1 MIRSLKT
8 TMSLCLFAFAL
19 APAAYA
25 QGAKVDVTASQGSP
39 EFRDPKTGQVWTPE
53 TVGQDGKPIGPED
66 AAFDPGAQ
74 NVPNRLVLQKVTARP
89 VGSVPITAGP
99 TVPIVVM
106 ENVSLRAVPGQ
117 RWQLVG
123 YLNNNSGNAVSPVL
137 DCEFTNAGKP
147 VTTTRATVSALGPGV
162 RAGVAVMG
170 PRVTVFVDK
179 ATCQVNLPS

>member
-1 MIRSLKT
+1 MTRSLKT
-8 TMSLCLFAFAL
+8 TLALCLFAFAL

-25 QGAKVDVTASQGSP
+25 QGFKVDVSPTTGSP

-66 AAFDPGAQ
+66 AAFDPSAQ
-74 NVPNRLVLQKVTARP
+74 NVPKQLVLQKVTARP
-89 VGSVPITAGP
+89 VGAVPITAGP

-106 ENVSLRAVPGQ
+106 ENVTLRAIPGQ

>member
-1 MIRSLKT
+1 MKVSLKT
-8 TMSLCLFAFAL
+8 LSLCLFAFAL

-25 QGAKVDVTASQGSP
+25 QGFKVDVSATTGSP

-66 AAFDPGAQ
+66 AAFDPSAQ
-74 NVPNRLVLQKVTARP
+74 NVPTQLVLQKVTARP

-106 ENVSLRAVPGQ
+106 ENVTLRAVPGQ

-123 YLNNNSGNAVSPVL
+123 YLNNNSGNAVSPTL
-137 DCEFTNAGKP
+137 DCQFTNAGKP
-147 VTTTRATVSALGPGV
+147 VTTTRATVSTLGPGV

-170 PRVTVFVDK
+170 PRVTTFVDK

>member
-1 MIRSLKT
+1 MTRSLKT
-8 TMSLCLFAFAL
+8 LSLCLFAFAL

-25 QGAKVDVTASQGSP
+25 QGAKVDVTASTGSP

-66 AAFDPGAQ
+66 AAFDPSAQ
-74 NVPNRLVLQKVTARP
+74 NVPKQTVLQKVTARP

-106 ENVSLRAVPGQ
+106 DNVTLRAVPGQ
-117 RWQLVG
+117 RWQLIG

-137 DCEFTNAGKP
+137 DCQFTNAGKP
-147 VTTTRATVSALGPGV
+147 VTTTRASVSALGPGV

-179 ATCQVNLPS
+179 ATCQVTLP